1 MMLMSMSNNLVVA
14 RRVATPRRDEV
25 MSWRP
30 QYGPVG
36 RGLEG
41 QGFRPWRG
49 SKGQRPVVRF
59 QGQSP

>member
-1 MMLMSMSNNLVVA
+1 MREPGMMLMSMSNNLVVE

-30 QYGPVG
+30 HYGPVG

-41 QGFRPWRG
+41 QGLP
-49 SKGQRPVVRF
+49 
-59 QGQSP
+59 